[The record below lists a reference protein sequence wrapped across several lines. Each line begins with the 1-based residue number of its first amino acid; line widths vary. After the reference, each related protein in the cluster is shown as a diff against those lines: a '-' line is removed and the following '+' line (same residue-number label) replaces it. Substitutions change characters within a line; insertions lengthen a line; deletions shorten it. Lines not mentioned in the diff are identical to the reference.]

1 MPYIDSSLRKV
12 VDGKIELLAE
22 RSKELGQGSRAGVL
36 NYVITR
42 LLKLLYPRDRYS
54 ELNEALG
61 VLDAVAREFYRR
73 RVAPYEDKKIKDNGD
88 VY

>member
-1 MPYIDSSLRKV
+1 MPYIAPSLRKI
-12 VDGKIELLAE
+12 VDERIERLAE
-22 RSKELGQGSRAGVL
+22 SSKELGTGNRAGLL
-36 NYVITR
+36 NYTITR
-42 LLKLLYPRDRYS
+42 LLQLLYTRDRYS

-73 RVAPYEDKKIKDNGD
+73 RVAPYEDKKIKENGD